1 MDTLK
6 AWDALKCCTEYLHI
20 KDALADGSVVP
31 AGKGIGNLPEIL
43 NSYKAHNGG
52 AVTLEPHL
60 KVFDGLSSLEN
71 GDEKSVVGE
80 VYSYPSNS
88 AAFKAAADAL
98 KALI

>member
-1 MDTLK
+1 M
-6 AWDALKCCTEYLHI
+6 
-20 KDALADGSVVP
+20 
-31 AGKGIGNLPEIL
+31 
-43 NSYKAHNGG
+43 
-52 AVTLEPHL
+52 TLEPHL